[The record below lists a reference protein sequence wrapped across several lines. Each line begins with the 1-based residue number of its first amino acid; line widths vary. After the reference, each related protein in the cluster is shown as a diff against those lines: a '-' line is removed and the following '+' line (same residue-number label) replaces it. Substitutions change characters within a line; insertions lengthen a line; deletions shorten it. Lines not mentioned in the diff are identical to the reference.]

1 MVVDEAEKAKK
12 LKEALN
18 GTIIATL
25 ADYMGE
31 LWVVSSPK
39 FGKTY
44 FKELYN
50 EADSSDLWKTCSIV
64 TGKQIGRAH
73 V

>member
-1 MVVDEAEKAKK
+1 MLFRSVSQSRYMAVVDEAEKAKK

-31 LWVVSSPK
+31 CGSL
-39 FGKTY
+39 
-44 FKELYN
+44 
-50 EADSSDLWKTCSIV
+50 
-64 TGKQIGRAH
+64 
-73 V
+73 